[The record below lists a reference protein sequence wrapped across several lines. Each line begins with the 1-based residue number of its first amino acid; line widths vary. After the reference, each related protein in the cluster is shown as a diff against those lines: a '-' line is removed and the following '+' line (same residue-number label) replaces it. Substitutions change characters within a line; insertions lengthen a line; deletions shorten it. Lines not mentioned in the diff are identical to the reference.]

1 MFRLPYAIGCILV
14 GFLLFGFFD
23 VVFTKYAQTSNL
35 STALAA
41 ALTPSSLLTDLLITY
56 AFYAPRYMRR
66 KLVEAGRALSPLL
79 PDREAEFHRTF
90 SEVAAPRP
98 QLIAWFLFLVA
109 LLVALNAAA
118 ILGTGP
124 SPFVFNAGP
133 GSDFEFVA
141 SIYDILSLAVATLAL
156 SSVVWTFWSISLGIH
171 RFGGAPLALR
181 PYYEDAFLG
190 LKPLGA
196 LSLSLALGYFVFVGM
211 FLLAVTGSP
220 STPKPADILGVGGF
234 LSGLV
239 LLGLVLFFLPLRRL
253 HQRMLHQKQQEAA
266 RLRPKLAPV
275 FEEGAGSHAA
285 QDVGHL
291 FRVDMMDR
299 KVSAMAVWPY
309 DVGILG
315 RLSAITLSVVAILI
329 SRIIAFIF
337 HC

>member
-1 MFRLPYAIGCILV
+1 
-14 GFLLFGFFD
+14 LFGLLD

-41 ALTPSSLLTDLLITY
+41 ALTPSSLLTDLLVAY

-66 KLVEAGRALSPLL
+66 KLVDAGRAISPLL
-79 PDREAEFHRTF
+79 PDRESEFRRIF

-109 LLVALNAAA
+109 LLIAVNAAA

-133 GSDFEFVA
+133 GSGLEFAA
-141 SIYDILSLAVATLAL
+141 SIYDVLSLAVATLAL

-196 LSLSLALGYFVFVGM
+196 LSLSLASGYFVFVGL
-211 FLLAVTGSP
+211 FLVAGRGRRPRPPPPT
-220 STPKPADILGVGGF
+220 F
-234 LSGLV
+234 SGLED
-239 LLGLVLFFLPLRRL
+239 FS
-253 HQRMLHQKQQEAA
+253 
-266 RLRPKLAPV
+266 
-275 FEEGAGSHAA
+275 AGSCSSVSCCSSCHCG
-285 QDVGHL
+285 DSTNGC
-291 FRVDMMDR
+291 FIRSIR
-299 KVSAMAVWPY
+299 KPLDSGRSWRRSSRTARDPMPRKMSATCSEW
-309 DVGILG
+309 
-315 RLSAITLSVVAILI
+315 T
-329 SRIIAFIF
+329 
-337 HC
+337 